1 VDDVVMLMMIFYD
14 LMEHHK
20 LWLERHNLSRVH
32 HNLLEARHMMVL
44 VVDHKQV
51 SI

>member
-14 LMEHHK
+14 LMERHK